1 MQSKIYEFLKNSTKE
16 NTLLITKDNKEA
28 EEVENICK
36 LFGYFTYK
44 LPDFRAKYGDDLRA
58 YKGEFD
64 EFICMMSEY
73 FHNQKR
79 KKIIISPFHTVLY
92 NMPSKEL
99 FQKLTISFADTIKLD
114 KLKNTLCT
122 WGYEFVD
129 IVQEKSEVSFRG
141 DIIDIFPPNYENP
154 IRISLFDDECE
165 SIRRFEYESQ
175 KSIKEELETVE
186 IVPAN
191 FGFNKRQFEEV
202 LSKIEDIKSDSF
214 EKDINSLGLWALGKY
229 STYYPTLFDSYICSN
244 IDSEF
249 EELLSFAQDKEIKDI
264 RKYCKIIDE
273 PKSFKD
279 INVLDINSFL
289 EFHNDKKIKI
299 LSKNDAVTKGS
310 SLNEKYK
317 KYIIASKCV
326 VNIISKDELIV
337 SLNKR
342 VGKKRKKIA
351 KIVIDE
357 LKVGD
362 YVVHEEYGIGIF
374 KGLENTTVL
383 GCKRDFI
390 QIFYQNDDKL
400 LLPVEN
406 IDKID
411 RYISDSGALAVID
424 KLGKGSFLKLKEK
437 VREKLFEIAKEI
449 VELAAQRELESATII
464 KCNLPELSIFQQNS
478 GFDYTEDQIRS
489 IKEIFE
495 DLNSGKVMDRLLSG
509 DVGFGKTEVAM
520 NAMFATVQNGYQTAI
535 VVPTTLL
542 SNQHYKT
549 IRDRFEKFNIKTYRL
564 DRFVSAKEKKDTL
577 EKLKSGEA
585 KVVVGTHAIFGT
597 VFKNLAFLVI
607 DEEHKFGVK
616 QKEKLK
622 ELKKNVHILSMSATP
637 IPRSLNMALSSIK
650 QFSQITTPPLEKK
663 EVRTFVKEFTKP
675 TIKEIVLRELRR
687 GGQIFFVHNR
697 IATLEQRKKYLQEI
711 LPKAK
716 ILTLHSKISSND
728 MEKEM
733 ISFANKQ
740 YDILLST
747 SIVESGI
754 HIPNVNTM
762 IVENA
767 DNFGIADLHQLRG
780 RVGRGKYEGYCYLL
794 VEDKNKL
801 SDISKKRLIAIES
814 NSFLGS
820 GSVLAYHDL
829 QIRGGGNLIGKAQSG
844 HIKNIGYTQYLK
856 MLEDSI
862 NKLLNKKIIRK
873 KEINIKLNI
882 TAYLNDEYIKED
894 RIRLEIYRRLGK
906 CENTNEVYEIEDE
919 LEDRFGKIDE
929 ISSKF
934 LDLIT
939 IKIKA
944 SQKNIINIS
953 NYQQNI
959 YFIYENGDKKE
970 TKAQSKDDDDVIKAV
985 LRELV

>member
-16 NTLLITKDNKEA
+16 NTLLITKDDKEA
-28 EEVENICK
+28 EEVENVCK

-165 SIRRFEYESQ
+165 SIRRFECESQ

-449 VELAAQRELESATII
+449 VELAAQRELELATII

-549 IRDRFEKFNIKTYRL
+549 IKDRFEKFNIKTYRL

-733 ISFANKQ
+733 ISFSNKQ

-794 VEDKNKL
+794 VEDKNRL

-862 NKLLNKKIIRK
+862 NKLLNKKTIRK

-944 SQKNIINIS
+944 SRKNIINIS

-970 TKAQSKDDDDVIKAV
+970 VKAQSKDDDDVIKAV